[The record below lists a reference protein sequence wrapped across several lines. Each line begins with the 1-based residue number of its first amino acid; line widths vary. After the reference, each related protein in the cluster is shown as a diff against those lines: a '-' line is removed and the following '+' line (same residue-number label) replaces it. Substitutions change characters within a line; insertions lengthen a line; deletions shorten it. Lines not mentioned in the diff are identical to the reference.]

1 MDYCKKYLTFNH
13 PIIDA
18 VIATMLSF
26 IMGYVLNTYFN
37 MTVVYK
43 IYTNMLSYTDLDKFY
58 SIFYTK
64 YVVVHDGVLSSSI
77 SPYGMI
83 QKIHLLDT
91 SKAIHALLLENNNID
106 SVKEYI
112 EIDTI
117 YGTSKMVTK
126 DSIDKYIIYTN
137 KKLLLDKQLQIYVQI
152 NIQKDMDISE
162 SIGSNNKTA
171 DGNVVH
177 KIITSVY
184 SFTSNSK
191 TIIKYLNTITDNY
204 KKNIMEKRNKH
215 KYLFTL
221 QYYNMNKDHKDKI
234 QQQTWSEAIF
244 ETSKSFDNIFFED
257 KQKLMNKLD
266 FFMNNK
272 KWYMDNGIPYTLG
285 LGMYGKPGTGK
296 TSIIKAISKYTNRHL
311 VVISLKNIKTKE
323 QLYSAFAETKYTQTN
338 VNPIPFHNKIFVLED
353 IDCMVDIVLQREFR
367 ATSHVTDIGDD
378 AAIGDE
384 AADYDTFIDVHGFK
398 IEKESN
404 KSDKESNK
412 SDKESN
418 KSKTKEIQMTLTLD
432 DILNL
437 WDGLYEQPGR
447 IIIITSNHYDKLDS
461 ALVRPGRIDITIE
474 LKCVNHK
481 IIKEFYNKFY
491 GEIPN
496 EERVKEIEEIE
507 EYKYTPAE
515 VLNTFTNNMNNADEF
530 IKKLKK

>member
-1 MDYCKKYLTFNH
+1 M
-13 PIIDA
+13 
-18 VIATMLSF
+18 
-26 IMGYVLNTYFN
+26 
-37 MTVVYK
+37 
-43 IYTNMLSYTDLDKFY
+43 
-58 SIFYTK
+58 
-64 YVVVHDGVLSSSI
+64 
-77 SPYGMI
+77 
-83 QKIHLLDT
+83 
-91 SKAIHALLLENNNID
+91 
-106 SVKEYI
+106 
-112 EIDTI
+112 
-117 YGTSKMVTK
+117 
-126 DSIDKYIIYTN
+126 
-137 KKLLLDKQLQIYVQI
+137 
-152 NIQKDMDISE
+152 
-162 SIGSNNKTA
+162 
-171 DGNVVH
+171 
-177 KIITSVY
+177 
-184 SFTSNSK
+184 
-191 TIIKYLNTITDNY
+191 
-204 KKNIMEKRNKH
+204 
-215 KYLFTL
+215 
-221 QYYNMNKDHKDKI
+221 
-234 QQQTWSEAIF
+234 
-244 ETSKSFDNIFFED
+244 
-257 KQKLMNKLD
+257 
-266 FFMNNK
+266 
-272 KWYMDNGIPYTLG
+272 
-285 LGMYGKPGTGK
+285 
-296 TSIIKAISKYTNRHL
+296 
-311 VVISLKNIKTKE
+311 
-323 QLYSAFAETKYTQTN
+323 
-338 VNPIPFHNKIFVLED
+338 LED

-461 ALVRPGRIDITIE
+461 ALVRPGRIDSTIE